1 MDEITDPE
9 LKAAEERKAHRAR
22 RKERQARRKMR
33 EEMAAVALAAAAE
46 HARSEAGSVDSAVAE
61 TYEDAQPAPR
71 DVDAALAQAYENRP
85 QRARGDAEDVEDA
98 ELAEEAA
105 ADRGG
110 ARADDQSS
118 EDQDRPSEDG
128 GDDGGVAGADAAEAE
143 KASGERAAAQT
154 IDYSAAAAP
163 SKKDA
168 NDGVMK
174 KRAGEAEAPS
184 VKPLAK
190 IEPKTIAKAPKPGA
204 LAETVPD
211 DAFEIA
217 RAQREARMK
226 EIRGE
231 LRRRRRLRSLSILVR
246 FLIFVIGPTAFVGW
260 YYYEK
265 ATDMYVSESAL
276 IFKSGA
282 STIPGAGGLFGSIGG
297 FGNITESVS
306 VQEYIKSRDILERL
320 EAEHGMITHFQSEE
334 IDEFHRLKADA
345 SIDEAHKYY
354 NGGFLRSG
362 KVAVSYDTAEGIM
375 RLEVTGATPE
385 AAQRFSQAI
394 IDYSEELVNSL
405 NERSRNDGVRSAEQK
420 VEEAREGL
428 LDAQRKVSEVQEKLN
443 IFSIESEAGAL
454 QGRILT
460 AETALAEIDAQIAKL
475 ETVAKD
481 PNDSR
486 FVPLRL
492 DRNLK
497 LEELADLR
505 SRLTGGDRANGPSMA
520 RLGAELELA
529 RTDQLTANLM
539 YTSALNSLET
549 AIATAESQSTYLE
562 TVVQPSKPTK
572 ADKPA
577 RLQNTGLVFLI
588 SFAVYILGLL
598 TISLIREQAAI

>member
-1 MDEITDPE
+1 MDEITDPD

-46 HARSEAGSVDSAVAE
+46 QARDEMGGVDAAVAE
-61 TYEDAQPAPR
+61 TYEDAEPA
-71 DVDAALAQAYENRP
+71 NR
-85 QRARGDAEDVEDA
+85 R
-98 ELAEEAA
+98 
-105 ADRGG
+105 ADRPGKDE
-110 ARADDQSS
+110 ANDD
-118 EDQDRPSEDG
+118 
-128 GDDGGVAGADAAEAE
+128 ADAPA
-143 KASGERAAAQT
+143 
-154 IDYSAAAAP
+154 DYAAAAAP
-163 SKKDA
+163 GKQTA
-168 NDGVMK
+168 PDGAMN
-174 KRAGEAEAPS
+174 KRAGDGQPASAQALAR
-184 VKPLAK
+184 VKPTAVA
-190 IEPKTIAKAPKPGA
+190 PAPKPGA
-204 LAETVPD
+204 LADTVPD

-217 RAQREARMK
+217 RMQRESRMK
-226 EIRGE
+226 EIRKE

-265 ATDMYVSESAL
+265 ATDMYVSQSAL

-306 VQEYIKSRDILERL
+306 VQEYIQSRDILERL

-345 SIDEAHKYY
+345 SFDEAHKYY

-375 RLEVTGATPE
+375 RLEVTAATPE

-394 IDYSEELVNSL
+394 IGYSEELVNSL

-420 VEEAREGL
+420 VEEAREEMR
-428 LDAQRKVSEVQEKLN
+428 DAQRRVSEVQEQLN
-443 IFSIESEAGAL
+443 IFSLESEAGAL
-454 QGRILT
+454 QSRILAIET
-460 AETALAEIDAQIAKL
+460 EIAELDSQIAKL
-475 ETVAKD
+475 GTVTND

-486 FVPLRL
+486 YVPLRL
-492 DRNLK
+492 DKELK
-497 LEELADLR
+497 EEQLAELR
-505 SRLTGGDRANGPSMA
+505 ARLTGGDRADGPSMA
-520 RLGAELELA
+520 RLGADLELA
-529 RTDQLTANLM
+529 QVDRATANLM

-572 ADKPA
+572 SDKPA

-588 SFAVYILGLL
+588 SFALYILGLL

>member
-1 MDEITDPE
+1 MDDITDPA
-9 LKAAEERKAHRAR
+9 LKAEEERKAHRAR

-33 EEMAAVALAAAAE
+33 EEMTAVALAAAAQ
-46 HARSEAGSVDSAVAE
+46 HAREEAGGVDGFVAE
-61 TYEDAQPAPR
+61 TYAEAPADQSR
-71 DVDAALAQAYENRP
+71 DNDRSQVSGVDAEQS
-85 QRARGDAEDVEDA
+85 
-98 ELAEEAA
+98 AA
-105 ADRGG
+105 GEQTGG
-110 ARADDQSS
+110 AAG
-118 EDQDRPSEDG
+118 EDQREDR
-128 GDDGGVAGADAAEAE
+128 
-143 KASGERAAAQT
+143 ASA

-163 SKKDA
+163 GKKGAD
-168 NDGVMK
+168 DGAMK
-174 KRAGEAEAPS
+174 KRRGDDDAPTA
-184 VKPLAK
+184 KALAR
-190 IEPKTIAKAPKPGA
+190 IEPKEVARAPKPGA
-204 LAETVPD
+204 LADTVPN

-226 EIRGE
+226 EIRNE
-231 LRRRRRLRSLSILVR
+231 LRRRRRLRSLGILVR

-282 STIPGAGGLFGSIGG
+282 SAIPGAGGLFGSIGG

-306 VQEYIKSRDILERL
+306 VQEYIQSRDILERL
-320 EAEHGMITHFQSEE
+320 ETEHGMITHFQSEE

-345 SIDEAHKYY
+345 TFDDAHKYY
-354 NGGFLRSG
+354 KGGFLRSG
-362 KVAVSYDTAEGIM
+362 KVSVSYDTAEGIM
-375 RLEVTGATPE
+375 RLEVTGATPA
-385 AAQRFSQAI
+385 AAQQFSQAI
-394 IDYSEELVNSL
+394 ISYSEELVNSL
-405 NERSRNDGVRSAEQK
+405 NERSRNDGVRSAEEN
-420 VEEAREGL
+420 VAEARQAL
-428 LDAQRKVSEVQEKLN
+428 LDAQRRVSDVQEKLN
-443 IFSIESEAGAL
+443 IFSLETEAGAL
-454 QGRILT
+454 QSRILA

-492 DRNLK
+492 DRQLK
-497 LEELADLR
+497 MDELTDLR
-505 SRLTGGDRANGPSMA
+505 ARLTGGDQAKGPSMA
-520 RLGAELELA
+520 RLGADLELA

-588 SFAVYILGLL
+588 SFALYILGLL